1 MLSNENDNY
10 VNTNI
15 NSNLKHTIGSN
26 DAQILI
32 SEEEPRNFLH
42 VRLQRYFGQ
51 MFCGS
56 NKLMNLSLLV
66 CRVLF
71 DVHFTPNAVSDD
83 SDYSMQFRR
92 FRYYRILNDIL
103 RTIITHNT
111 LSFPRQRANFFRIA
125 HHLNYIIVLT

>member
-1 MLSNENDNY
+1 MLSNEKRY
-10 VNTNI
+10 VNTNM

-56 NKLMNLSLLV
+56 NKLKNSTKIGMVGSYALLQSAPRADKLTTANAPGITSSTTTHASLH
-66 CRVLF
+66 LF
-71 DVHFTPNAVSDD
+71 LGLIT
-83 SDYSMQFRR
+83 R
-92 FRYYRILNDIL
+92 LGE
-103 RTIITHNT
+103 IIP
-111 LSFPRQRANFFRIA
+111 SRECQ
-125 HHLNYIIVLT
+125 